1 MKTMQSKVDSQALVA
16 EFLAKGGKITKAEPK
31 QKKTRNEVQVVE
43 IDVEALPLALRK
55 LVGE

>member
-1 MKTMQSKVDSQALVA
+1 MQSKVDSQALVA

>member
-1 MKTMQSKVDSQALVA
+1 MVA
-16 EFLAKGGKITKAEPK
+16 EFLAKGGKITKGKTQMPK
-31 QKKTRNEVQVVE
+31 KKRNEAEVVEIE